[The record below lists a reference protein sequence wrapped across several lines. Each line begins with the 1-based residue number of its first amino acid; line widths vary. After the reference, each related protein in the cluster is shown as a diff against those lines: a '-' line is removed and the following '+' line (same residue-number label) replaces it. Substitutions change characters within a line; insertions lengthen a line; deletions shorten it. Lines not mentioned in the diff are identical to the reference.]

1 MYSIW
6 FAPVEWKAKNWLEQL
21 FSSEWNHQQVN
32 EDDCILN
39 FDIFDVVDIDNQKT
53 LLKFILYLLFQPTTQ
68 STISNVQS
76 NMYWICW

>member
-6 FAPVEWKAKNWLEQL
+6 LAPVEWKAKNWLEQL

-32 EDDCILN
+32 EDDCISN

-53 LLKFILYLLFQPTTQ
+53 LL
-68 STISNVQS
+68 
-76 NMYWICW
+76 